1 MDTIIASIAL
11 TVALVALVVI
21 LASKQTRQHFHAY
34 SECRRVVGID
44 GKERDDWSFSAW
56 RANTL
61 VGNTIGRVFV
71 AFASARFDRQ
81 DRKRRAAAE

>member
-1 MDTIIASIAL
+1 MDISIASVAL
-11 TVALVALVVI
+11 AVALVALAVV

-34 SECRRVVGID
+34 SECRRVVGMD

-61 VGNTIGRVFV
+61 VGNTIGHVFV

-81 DRKRRAAAE
+81 ERKRRAAAE